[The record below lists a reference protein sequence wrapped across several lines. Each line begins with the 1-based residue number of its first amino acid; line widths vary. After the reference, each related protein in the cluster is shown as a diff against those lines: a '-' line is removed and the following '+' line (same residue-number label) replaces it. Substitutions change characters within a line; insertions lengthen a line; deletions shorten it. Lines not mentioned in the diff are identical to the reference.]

1 MKQFRRL
8 ILILAA
14 ALLLAGAAMAEEAAY
29 APGLSRVAGGRG
41 FEQATALA
49 GRLGVELVDGAP
61 LYAPARP
68 QPLNAYMVTDPDCQL
83 GIDGDDMYAVDDK
96 GLIPAITD
104 YLTAWMGQIED
115 ASGGLIRFVEDP
127 DDADV
132 LVSARQSFQRYGTYS
147 GDGLSAEGYSCT
159 VTLKAW
165 RLSDPASAAGF
176 SETRKPEDTVRLRR
190 DGGGSFWM
198 TPPEPAGTEK
208 LAGFTEAI
216 LGWYGFGAG
225 EGTRGAGVK
234 ALQQAL
240 IDRGFLADRADGDFG
255 PKTGA
260 AVMRLQEAY
269 GLPMTGLVDGRTL
282 LAAYYDAETVAA
294 LP

>member
-1 MKQFRRL
+1 LVKRNRRPGFSVVAL
-8 ILILAA
+8 ILIAFLCGNWILNLNRDQTKLDYSDVVQ
-14 ALLLAGAAMAEEAAY
+14 LL
-29 APGLSRVAGGRG
+29 
-41 FEQATALA
+41 EQEKVTKVDFPDAHTIVLTL
-49 GRLGVELVDGAP
+49 REPVDGQET
-61 LYAPARP
+61 L
-68 QPLNAYMVTDPDCQL
+68 
-83 GIDGDDMYAVDDK
+83 
-96 GLIPAITD
+96 
-104 YLTAWMGQIED
+104 
-115 ASGGLIRFVEDP
+115 
-127 DDADV
+127 
-132 LVSARQSFQRYGTYS
+132 RYGTYS

-190 DGGGSFWM
+190 DGGGSFWK
-198 TPPEPAGTEK
+198 TPPELAGTEK